1 MSHSARRRARI
12 LAMVVTFLAPI
23 ALPRPACAQELIG
36 FEIME
41 WKQELSGTQRV
52 DGDLSN
58 GTETDLQ
65 DDLGLDPDDTLT
77 QGRIWLHL
85 PQKHYILYTFYDSK
99 RTGEALLTS
108 PLVFADALF
117 APGDTVK
124 TKVELDQDSLLY
136 RYEFIQS
143 PTFRFGIPLG
153 AQRFTVRSEVESSLT
168 GIQRDASGGGTFP
181 VIGASFSFTPFPWLA
196 FSAEALGMNLALSG
210 NDYRFYDARG
220 QAEIHFAPLV
230 GLVLGYRQS
239 VNDSTLEDFGV
250 VDFQTNGP
258 FATLLLA
265 F

>member
-1 MSHSARRRARI
+1 MSHSARRLVRI
-12 LAMVVTFLAPI
+12 LAVAVLLVAPVG
-23 ALPRPACAQELIG
+23 AVKPAFAELIG

-41 WKQELSGTQRV
+41 WKQELSGTLRV
-52 DGDLSN
+52 DGDLAD

-77 QGRIWLHL
+77 QGRLWLHW
-85 PQKHYILYTFYDSK
+85 PQKHYILYTFFDSK
-99 RTGEALLTS
+99 RTGEELLTG
-108 PLVFADALF
+108 PLVFADAVF

-136 RYEFIQS
+136 RYDFIQS
-143 PTFRFGIPLG
+143 PTFRFGLPIG
-153 AQRFTVRSEVESSLT
+153 AQRFTVRSEVESTLT
-168 GIQRDASGGGTFP
+168 GTQRDASGGGTFP

-239 VNDSTLEDFGV
+239 VNNSTLEDYGV
-250 VDFQTNGP
+250 VDFQTKGP